1 MAEWAFLIP
10 CLISRLY
17 RVLNFTFLSLLSI
30 PTYFMSMTKKL
41 DCQFCFY
48 QHLSSHMIIYII
60 MGTWKPP
67 FAFTDH
73 PVYLPTITEERSM
86 LLLGVQHVQQCLVRY
101 FSTFELS
108 SYWNYYCSVFMFFY
122 YYISIWFFYAFRGRK
137 WDFVCNIQCG
147 RWYHPVTWPQKI
159 SEWGPGHKFS
169 HFQNEWAKGLKCNWF
184 KNEEINT
191 LMKKY

>member
-122 YYISIWFFYAFRGRK
+122 YYISIYIFMLSEEENETL
-137 WDFVCNIQCG
+137 FVIYSVG
-147 RWYHPVTWPQKI
+147 DGI
-159 SEWGPGHKFS
+159 ILS
-169 HFQNEWAKGLKCNWF
+169 HDPKKFQNEAQDINSVIF
-184 KNEEINT
+184 KMNGPKVWSVT
-191 LMKKY
+191 DSRTKK